1 MPEQN
6 GLTRRQ
12 RMHTL
17 SKAEETRQI
26 VRIDCMYC
34 RITRRY
40 RCSDL
45 LKLCGDVPI
54 DEIAPH
60 FRCDVCKLKDYL
72 RAQFELPYGADTGK
86 LAIRKLVKIKV
97 VHKPVWKDD
106 FY

>member
-17 SKAEETRQI
+17 SKAEGTRQI
-26 VRIDCMYC
+26 VKIECMYC
-34 RITRRY
+34 RITHRY

-45 LKLCGDVPI
+45 LQICGDVPV
-54 DEIAPH
+54 DEIAPK
-60 FRCDVCKLKDYL
+60 FCCEKCKKKDYL
-72 RAQFELPYGADTGK
+72 RAEFELPWPADTGK
-86 LAIRKLVKIKV
+86 LRIRKLERIKTV
-97 VHKPVWKDD
+97 LKPVWKDD